1 VRVIA
6 PPDVGGGFGPKAGK
20 YPEEIIV
27 PWLAKVLDRPVK
39 FIEDRYEHFVSC
51 TQEHLQEH
59 HVEVAYDD
67 NGILLGLKDVFLQD
81 TGAYASSLIVPLIA
95 GTTVPGPYKIP
106 NLHIEFTSM
115 FTNKVPSS
123 AVRGAGRPQGVFVME
138 RVMDRIA
145 DHLGIDHAEV
155 RARNLIP
162 ADEFPYAVGLTF
174 RDGSPLTYDSGN
186 YPGLLQKGL
195 DKIDY
200 ARQREIQ
207 AEKRAAGV
215 MSGIGVS
222 VAVEGVGLG
231 PFEGA
236 TVRMESNG
244 RVTAIMGAPPQGQ
257 GFETTYS
264 QIVSEALGVDPDTV
278 DVVTGDTGTIAYG
291 VGTFASRVMAT
302 AGPAMT
308 TASLEVR
315 QKLFQSVAAV
325 LEVSPDDLEIRGGEI
340 GVRGTQIGMPLAQ
353 AARMSNVGS
362 PGVTMAPGT
371 VPGLTAT
378 SYFNPASAG
387 YSSSVQ
393 ICVVEVDPG
402 TGEIEILDWV
412 VGHDCGRVI
421 NPLLVEG
428 QVLGGVAHGLSN
440 AMYEESLYSDD
451 GIPLTTSFLDYPIP
465 SARELPTIGLYDQE
479 TRSPLNSLGVK
490 GAGEAGTLGV
500 PAVIASAVEDALRPL
515 GVRLQSMP
523 LSPGL
528 LGDLIFEAGT
538 AATPASA

>member
-1 VRVIA
+1 
-6 PPDVGGGFGPKAGK
+6 
-20 YPEEIIV
+20 
-27 PWLAKVLDRPVK
+27 
-39 FIEDRYEHFVSC
+39 
-51 TQEHLQEH
+51 
-59 HVEVAYDD
+59 
-67 NGILLGLKDVFLQD
+67 
-81 TGAYASSLIVPLIA
+81 
-95 GTTVPGPYKIP
+95 
-106 NLHIEFTSM
+106 
-115 FTNKVPSS
+115 
-123 AVRGAGRPQGVFVME
+123 
-138 RVMDRIA
+138 
-145 DHLGIDHAEV
+145 
-155 RARNLIP
+155 
-162 ADEFPYAVGLTF
+162 
-174 RDGSPLTYDSGN
+174 
-186 YPGLLQKGL
+186 
-195 DKIDY
+195 
-200 ARQREIQ
+200 
-207 AEKRAAGV
+207 
-215 MSGIGVS
+215 
-222 VAVEGVGLG
+222 
-231 PFEGA
+231 
-236 TVRMESNG
+236 
-244 RVTAIMGAPPQGQ
+244 
-257 GFETTYS
+257 
-264 QIVSEALGVDPDTV
+264 
-278 DVVTGDTGTIAYG
+278 
-291 VGTFASRVMAT
+291 
-302 AGPAMT
+302 
-308 TASLEVR
+308 
-315 QKLFQSVAAV
+315 
-325 LEVSPDDLEIRGGEI
+325 
-340 GVRGTQIGMPLAQ
+340 
-353 AARMSNVGS
+353 MSNVGS

-479 TRSPLNSLGVK
+479 TRSPLNPLGVK